1 MGHRQCCKED
11 FPITESVAARAIA
24 LPFYNK
30 LTKDEVSYVVDN
42 LADILK

>member
-11 FPITESVAARAIA
+11 FPITESVAARTIA
-24 LPFYNK
+24 LPFCNK